1 MHART
6 ANVASVTVMNTR
18 PLPRADVIVI
28 GGGPVGIALAIDLHL
43 RGVRCQVIERH
54 VTPQN
59 IPKGQ
64 NLTQRTMEYLA
75 RLGAERNVRA
85 GRTIT
90 ASGVGG
96 MTMYG
101 SLTSGIEY
109 DWLVRAKLAG
119 FYHRASERIPQPV
132 TEQGLRE
139 RAAELEIPIAYG
151 WTAELISSGTDE
163 VVIRSE
169 DRAGEIVESAAA
181 YVVACDGAGSRTRDA
196 AGITQTRVDHD
207 KRMALTVFRSPELDE
222 AVSTH
227 PDRQFFTV
235 INPKYDG
242 YWQFVGRVDSD
253 SRWFFHAPVSDA
265 ETHESLDV
273 AALVAEAVGRPVAL
287 ETEHVG
293 FWDLRFAIADDY
305 RSGRVFVAGDA
316 AHSHPPYGGYGINS
330 GLEDAANLAWKLE
343 IALATGDDA
352 ILDTY
357 DEERRPVFEST
368 AADFIDRSIRDDRA
382 FLGAFSP
389 DDPEAFDAEW
399 KRRAEFAA
407 VEVGT
412 YEPHYGAS
420 SLVTDGIGET
430 SAVGDHVVTAR
441 PGHRLAPWRAGD
453 TTLLDALGRGFTL
466 LTTEPAATAVS
477 AAADESGVDL
487 EIVQIPVDAAGVY
500 GASRVL
506 VRPDIYIAAAAET
519 DAEIAAALGTATRA
533 RSRLLES

>member
-1 MHART
+1 MCSCA
-6 ANVASVTVMNTR
+6 ANVVSVVVMNTR
-18 PLPRADVIVI
+18 PLTRTDVIVI
-28 GGGPVGIALAIDLHL
+28 GGGPVGIALAIDLRQ
-43 RGVRCQVIERH
+43 RGISCQVIERH
-54 VTPQN
+54 STLQN

-75 RLGAERNVRA
+75 RLGAEGNIRE

-90 ASGVGG
+90 APGVGG
-96 MTMYG
+96 MTVYG

-109 DWLVRAKLAG
+109 DWLVRSKLAA
-119 FYHRASERIPQPV
+119 FYHRSSERIPQPV

-151 WTAELISSGTDE
+151 WTAELVSSAVDE

-169 DRAGEIVESAAA
+169 DRAGEIVESIAG
-181 YVVACDGAGSRTRDA
+181 YIVACDGAGSSTRDA
-196 AGITQTRVDHD
+196 ARITQTRVEHD

-222 AVSTH
+222 VVSAH

-242 YWQFVGRVDSD
+242 YWQFAGRVDSD
-253 SRWFFHAPVSDA
+253 SRWFFHAPVADD
-265 ETHESLDV
+265 ETRESLDV
-273 AALVAEAVGRPVAL
+273 DVLIAEAVGHPVTL
-287 ETEHVG
+287 ETEYVG

-330 GLEDAANLAWKLE
+330 GLEDVANLAWKLE
-343 IALATGDDA
+343 IALASGDDA

-357 DEERRPVFEST
+357 DEERRPIFEST
-368 AADFIDRSIRDDRA
+368 AADFIDRSIREDRA
-382 FLGAFSP
+382 FLRDFSP
-389 DDPEAFDAEW
+389 DDREAFNAEW
-399 KRRAEFAA
+399 QRRADFAA
-407 VEVGT
+407 AEVGR
-412 YEPHYGAS
+412 YEPHYGVS
-420 SLVTDGIGET
+420 SLVTGGIGET
-430 SAVGDHVVTAR
+430 SAVGDHVVSAR

-466 LTTEPAATAVS
+466 LTTEPAAPAAS
-477 AAADESGVDL
+477 AAASTIGVDL
-487 EIVQIPVDAAGVY
+487 EIVQIGAEAAEVY

-506 VRPDIYIAAAAET
+506 VRPDIYIAATAET
-519 DAEIAAALGTATRA
+519 DADIATALTTATARA
-533 RSRLLES
+533 AVAA